1 MHRCLPVL
9 LTTFLFALVG
19 ASPAPAA
26 EPPNQND
33 PCSSAG
39 RNTCDTNGV
48 GAYRDYRYG
57 VRWFGD
63 YRRVVDD
70 VDDPLFCID
79 LRFWYPSKAF
89 GYEQRS
95 AAGLKNKDGDAVS
108 VAKLRRMAYALWR
121 YGDSNNRTQQGAM
134 MLYVHGL
141 MGDAA
146 PGEAAPDAIGPAV
159 ERRVRAI
166 TRTAERYAGPYT
178 IETKVT
184 AALTVGKEATVTA
197 RVLSASGAVVPGVTV
212 RLDGSGAE
220 GLARSA
226 KTDGKG
232 TAKATF
238 TPSSAEGLKVTAK
251 AEVAATLPALYV
263 PTRGAAARSG
273 QRLVAPASA
282 TVSDSVEAP
291 VKVTPKVTTQISQQA
306 AVPGAQV
313 TDSVLVEGLSGQTV
327 TVNAALYG
335 PYPAADKMTCDGT
348 PAWQGAF
355 TAAGDGTYVTDPVT
369 LTTPGYYTYVEWID
383 DSDRVAA
390 VKTAC
395 GEVSETTIVR
405 GSPAITTQ
413 ISAQETAPGAQVTD
427 TVVITGLGALSA
439 SVVAELWGPY
449 PTKEAMTCQGE
460 PAWRGSFTAN
470 GDGSYVTEAVTIPQA
485 GYYTYREYIA
495 EGPAF
500 LGTQTACGEAA
511 ETTLAKAAPKVE
523 TIVSDAVVR
532 PGAEIFDRIKVSGLG
547 KTAATI
553 EVELYGPYASR
564 AEMDCKGTPYWKG
577 KVEAAGD
584 GEVRSPKAEI
594 RRAGFYTYVERIAG
608 SQLVAATETAC
619 GIEAETSLAAPLI
632 LTGRGDVQAR
642 TPRAT
647 TAQDDRVTPTTVTLP
662 RLGIRAPIASAAIDL
677 QTGALGVPKN
687 IDRVGWWRDGAAPGA
702 TAGTILLAGHVD
714 SAKRGAGA
722 FYALKS
728 ARRGDTIE
736 LRSDDGKTRRWRVS
750 AMQRVRKSE
759 LPERIFTRTGERRL
773 VLVTCGGPFSESTGH
788 YRDNIV
794 VTAAPA

>member
-1 MHRCLPVL
+1 MRRCLPVL
-9 LTTFLFALVG
+9 LTASLLLLAA
-19 ASPAPAA
+19 ASPAGAA

-39 RNTCDTNGV
+39 RNTCETNGV

-63 YRRVVDD
+63 YRRVIDGVS
-70 VDDPLFCID
+70 DPLFCID

-89 GYEQRS
+89 GYEKRTAS
-95 AAGLKNKDGDAVS
+95 GLRNKDGDAVS
-108 VAKLRRMAYALWR
+108 AAKLRRMAFALWR
-121 YGDSNNRTQQGAM
+121 YGDSENRNQQGAM

-146 PGEAAPDAIGPAV
+146 PGEAAADAIGPAV
-159 ERRVRAI
+159 ERRY
-166 TRTAERYAGPYT
+166 RTIARDAERYAGPYT
-178 IETKVT
+178 IETKVS
-184 AALTVGKEATVTA
+184 AGLTVGKEATVTA
-197 RVLSASGAVVPGVTV
+197 KVLSASGAVVPGVAV
-212 RLDGSGAE
+212 RLEGAGADGLRS
-220 GLARSA
+220 SA

-232 TAKATF
+232 TAAATF
-238 TPSSAEGLKVTAK
+238 TPSSATGLKVTAK
-251 AEVAATLPALYV
+251 AELAAALPTLYV

-273 QRLVAPASA
+273 QRLVAPATA
-282 TVSDSVEAP
+282 TVSDTVEAP

-306 AVPGAQV
+306 VVPGAQV
-313 TDSVLVEGLSGQTV
+313 TDSVRVEGLSGQTV

-355 TAAGDGTYVTDPVT
+355 TAAGDGTYVTEAVT

-390 VKTAC
+390 VRTAC
-395 GEVSETTIVR
+395 GEVSETTVVR

-413 ISAQETAPGAQVTD
+413 ISAQQTAPGAQITD
-427 TVVITGLGALSA
+427 TVVITGLGALTA
-439 SVVAELWGPY
+439 NVVAELWGPY

-460 PAWRGSFTAN
+460 PAWRGSFTAT

-500 LGTQTACGEAA
+500 LGAQTACGEAA

-532 PGAEIFDRIKVSGLG
+532 PGSEIFDRIKVSGLG
-547 KTAATI
+547 KTATTI

-564 AEMDCKGTPYWKG
+564 AEMNCQGTPYWKG
-577 KVEAAGD
+577 TVEASGD

-608 SQLVAATETAC
+608 SDLVTATETAC

-632 LTGRGDVQAR
+632 LTGRGDVEV
-642 TPRAT
+642 RAT
-647 TAQDDRVTPTTVTLP
+647 TAQDDRVTPTSVALP

-677 QTGALGVPKN
+677 KTGALGVPKN

-702 TAGTILLAGHVD
+702 GAGTILLAGHVD

-750 AMQRVRKSE
+750 AMQRVRKSA

-773 VLVTCGGPFSESTGH
+773 VLVTCGGPFNEATGH

-794 VTAAPA
+794 VTATPA